1 MPAKLVAVTVPPTPI
16 PPVTTN
22 APVEVEL
29 EAVLLVKVTN
39 PEAPMEVAP
48 EIPPESIND
57 VRVPT
62 EVILP

>member
-1 MPAKLVAVTVPPTPI
+1 M

-39 PEAPMEVAP
+39 PEALMVVAP
-48 EIPPESIND
+48 EIPPIKERD

-62 EVILP
+62 EVILD